1 MNTLKPVD
9 FYMKNFTQLIT
20 LCILPTELLLMLPQ
34 CITII
39 SKIRSDS
46 TRNVEQ
52 HWSFFFDPHVVP
64 AIQNSF

>member
-20 LCILPTELLLMLPQ
+20 ICILPTELLLMLPQ
-34 CITII
+34 GITII
-39 SKIRSDS
+39 SKIRPDS

-52 HWSFFFDPHVVP
+52 HWRFFFDPYVAP